1 MTTKS
6 LENGTFTISLR
17 DVLDFLLRGALVA
30 LTVAVAAAAA
40 AFILSRNATPIYR
53 ASATLLASQ
62 PNVSYSSL
70 GIISPPP
77 VDPTVYRSAILDGPI
92 LSEILR
98 NSQGGLITQASIT
111 QLRNQ
116 VRVIVEDRRISSLIR
131 IEVDDP
137 SAERAARLA
146 NTLAEG
152 LLSWDRER
160 ARQNFASSVTAL
172 EQAVGAVDAQ
182 IAGFGNNPDQLAAL
196 NALRERRLRELDA
209 ARALSNSAV
218 VVGLLEP
225 FRAALVPDQPIS
237 SRAALNT
244 TLAFL
249 LGLALSYG
257 FMLLRTSLDTR
268 VRSSEDL
275 VALTGL
281 PVIAEFSRTARNPY
295 QLSHESASYLRTN
308 LLLSTAKVQP
318 KIFLVTSAQTLKEK
332 TGVAVSLAEGFARS
346 RYRTLLV
353 DADLRH
359 PSSSQAFNL
368 NPIEY
373 TPLEVY
379 LENPHQRYLPISVRV
394 DGKRSFDLIPSF
406 SAARSPVD
414 LLNQGLREHLEVWRG
429 SYDVIIIDSTPLLP
443 FADTLAIA
451 PLCTGVIVSTSIK
464 DSSQQQ
470 VRAAVELL
478 RRVGVDILGLVVTN
492 LAPSRQSSLHYG
504 YGTGEPA
511 AVSPNPYKTSVAPP
525 KTSPSPVNK

>member
-6 LENGTFTISLR
+6 PENGTYTISLR
-17 DVLDFLLRGALVA
+17 DVLNFLLRGALVA

-40 AFILSRNATPIYR
+40 AFILSRNATPSYR

-92 LSEILR
+92 LSEALH
-98 NSQGGLITQASIT
+98 NLQDEPVTQASLA
-111 QLRNQ
+111 QLKNQ
-116 VRVIVEDRRISSLIR
+116 VRVMVEDRRISSLIR

-137 SAERAARLA
+137 VAARAARLA
-146 NTLAEG
+146 NALAEE

-160 ARQNFASSVTAL
+160 ARQNFASGVMAL
-172 EQAVGAVDAQ
+172 EQAVGTIDAQ
-182 IAGFGNNPDQLAAL
+182 IAGLGNNPDQLATL

-225 FRAALVPDQPIS
+225 FRVALVPDRPLS
-237 SRAALNT
+237 SRTALNT

-249 LGLALSYG
+249 LGLVLSYG

-268 VRSSEDL
+268 IRNSEDL

-281 PVIAEFSRTARNPY
+281 PVIAEFSRAARNPH

-308 LLLSTAKVQP
+308 LLLATANVQP
-318 KIFLVTSAQTLKEK
+318 KTFLVTSAQTLKEK
-332 TGVAVSLAEGFARS
+332 TGVAIALAESFARS
-346 RYRTLLV
+346 KYRTLLV

-406 SAARSPVD
+406 SAARSLVD

-451 PLCTGVIVSTSIK
+451 PLCTGVIVSTSVK
-464 DSSQQQ
+464 DSSPQQ
-470 VRAAVELL
+470 VRAAVDLL

-492 LAPSRQSSLHYG
+492 LAPSRQGSLHYG
-504 YGTGEPA
+504 YGASEAEG
-511 AVSPNPYKTSVAPP
+511 PNPYKTFVAPL
-525 KTSPSPVNK
+525 KTSSSPVNK